1 MKKSYP
7 NNFLC
12 KKKGSKGMFQVAFHC
27 FDEDGDQKHLG
38 EERVVLG
45 SPTSGINQEHASKDL
60 PTGQSDGGI
69 FKF

>member
-1 MKKSYP
+1 
-7 NNFLC
+7 
-12 KKKGSKGMFQVAFHC
+12 MFQVAFHC